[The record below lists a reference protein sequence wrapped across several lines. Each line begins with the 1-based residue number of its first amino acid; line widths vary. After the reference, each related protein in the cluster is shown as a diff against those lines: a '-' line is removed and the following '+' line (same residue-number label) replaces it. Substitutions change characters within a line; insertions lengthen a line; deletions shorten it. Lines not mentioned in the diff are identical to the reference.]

1 MTKMNEINFRKAL
14 FILMSFAFLYI
25 DVLFSLLIFIPY
37 VNYCF
42 FQLISALLQVSG
54 RYNKRKIFI
63 SIPLIII
70 SVTMHFYLRGQF
82 SYYAYNNEIIHGN
95 YDMILWFS
103 SIFIIYTID
112 GVLSFYP
119 TAFESMNTK
128 RAFFAILPDAI
139 SYGFLLFLG
148 LLFRNSTLYLLT
160 EFYVIIRLWSML
172 FGIYSPTFNIN
183 NVIWNTLSYY
193 GRFGFAALLVAF
205 LFLNRVHYYPIF
217 DYFPYLGTYIMFLP
231 LILIIARLLKYVQLI
246 LPGTLHSLFSYLY
259 IVPGVFV
266 FIPISL
272 LISLPRIILF
282 SGGDLTIDSIGESD
296 LNIES
301 DSIDSTV
308 DFNADGIVDGYDM
321 NDDGFVDTNIWGYSL
336 GPLQN
341 VSSYI
346 KK

>member
-1 MTKMNEINFRKAL
+1 
-14 FILMSFAFLYI
+14 
-25 DVLFSLLIFIPY
+25 
-37 VNYCF
+37 
-42 FQLISALLQVSG
+42 
-54 RYNKRKIFI
+54 
-63 SIPLIII
+63 
-70 SVTMHFYLRGQF
+70 MHFYLRGQF

-193 GRFGFAALLVAF
+193 GRFGFAALL
-205 LFLNRVHYYPIF
+205 
-217 DYFPYLGTYIMFLP
+217 
-231 LILIIARLLKYVQLI
+231 
-246 LPGTLHSLFSYLY
+246 
-259 IVPGVFV
+259 
-266 FIPISL
+266 
-272 LISLPRIILF
+272 
-282 SGGDLTIDSIGESD
+282 
-296 LNIES
+296 
-301 DSIDSTV
+301 
-308 DFNADGIVDGYDM
+308 
-321 NDDGFVDTNIWGYSL
+321 
-336 GPLQN
+336 
-341 VSSYI
+341 
-346 KK
+346 